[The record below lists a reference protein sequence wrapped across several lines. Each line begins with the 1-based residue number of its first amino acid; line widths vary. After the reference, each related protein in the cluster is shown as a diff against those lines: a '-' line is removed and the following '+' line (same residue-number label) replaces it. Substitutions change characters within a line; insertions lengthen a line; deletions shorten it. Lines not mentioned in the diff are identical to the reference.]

1 MNQFPQAP
9 EYPIRA
15 VSNFW
20 EYLKDIRSSRCT
32 TSAVD
37 TGGKEEN
44 VQSEIFF
51 IFLFRHLWVV
61 ELTYS

>member
-20 EYLKDIRSSRCT
+20 EYLKRYSRLKVHHQCP

-44 VQSEIFF
+44 VHQKIFY
-51 IFLFRHLWVV
+51 LFCLD
-61 ELTYS
+61 TFG